1 MVDTGKNRKNPKRPL
16 IFYYAVTLLILML
29 LNWLFFPALMQRRV
43 TEVGY
48 DEFTAMLDEGRV
60 QTVAYDLSLI
70 HILTC
75 AGVSWY
81 LPPNGMNTEF
91 APIEPSNRS
100 TRPRSRQMP
109 SVEAWFSSFSFSV
122 CPSGAHAMD
131 GADRGAISAVTCLAQ
146 PLVLRKSRE
155 RCV

>member
-60 QTVAYDLSLI
+60 QTVAYDQPESQI
-70 HILTC
+70 
-75 AGVSWY
+75 V
-81 LPPNGMNTEF
+81 F
-91 APIEPSNRS
+91 
-100 TRPRSRQMP
+100 
-109 SVEAWFSSFSFSV
+109 EATDEE
-122 CPSGAHAMD
+122 G
-131 GADRGAISAVTCLAQ
+131 RTAVYKTGIFPDPDL
-146 PLVLRKSRE
+146 
-155 RCV
+155 